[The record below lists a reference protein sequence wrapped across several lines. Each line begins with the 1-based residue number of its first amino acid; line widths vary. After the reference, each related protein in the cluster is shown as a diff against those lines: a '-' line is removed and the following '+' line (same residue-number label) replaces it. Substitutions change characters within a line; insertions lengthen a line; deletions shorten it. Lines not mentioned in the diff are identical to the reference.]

1 MDHVYKTLEI
11 TGSSSIGFQEAIDNG
26 LRRAGKTIR
35 DMRWFQIIE
44 TRGAIDGDN
53 VSQWQVTMKIGFTL
67 ED

>member
-1 MDHVYKTLEI
+1 MDHVYKTLEV
-11 TGSSSIGFQEAIDNG
+11 TGSSTVGFQEAIDNG

-35 DMRWFQIIE
+35 DMRWFQITE
-44 TRGAIDGDN
+44 TRGAIEGDR